1 MPTYDFVCSDCH
13 QRFDLFMTYADY
25 GSKPVVCPHC
35 GSRNVRR
42 HIGRIRVARSE
53 ESRLENL
60 SDPGS
65 LDGLEE
71 DPKALGHILKKM
83 KSEVGGEDIG
93 PEFDEVVGRLESGQS
108 PEDIEQ
114 NMPELGADG
123 GGGDDDLGM

>member
-1 MPTYDFVCSDCH
+1 MPTYDFICSDCR
-13 QRFDLFMTYADY
+13 QRFDLFLTYAEY
-25 GSKPVVCPHC
+25 GNTPVVCPNC
-35 GSRNVRR
+35 GSHNVRR
-42 HIGRIRVARSE
+42 RIGRIRVARSE

-71 DPKALGHILKKM
+71 DPKALGHMLKKM

-114 NMPELGADG
+114 NMPELGNEM
-123 GGGDDDLGM
+123 GGGDDGLGM